1 MANEDNGHPRRPRSV
16 TDPVMRSVRVWNELL
31 AASTDMAFDLVLKNW
46 DYSRSLRGSAE
57 QAIADAL
64 RLQRQLSK
72 EMLQAWDGYSSEIID
87 ILDRGGTGM
96 GKRSNNPSPA

>member
-1 MANEDNGHPRRPRSV
+1 MANEENGVRLRRSRQLN
-16 TDPVMRSVRVWNELL
+16 DPVVRSMRVWNELL

-57 QAIADAL
+57 QVIADTL

-72 EMLQAWDGYSSEIID
+72 EMLQVWEGYSSEIID
-87 ILDRGGTGM
+87 ILDRGG
-96 GKRSNNPSPA
+96 SPEEDKAG